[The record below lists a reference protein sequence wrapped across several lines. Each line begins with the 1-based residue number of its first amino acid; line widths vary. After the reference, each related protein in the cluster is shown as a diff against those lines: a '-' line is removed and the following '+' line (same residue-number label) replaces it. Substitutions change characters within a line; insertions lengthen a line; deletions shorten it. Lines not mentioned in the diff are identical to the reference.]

1 MWNSDSLKMTD
12 KIIIDL
18 ISEGREEGGVSYLL
32 MSMFRSMFVLL
43 SVDHHNVELISDRD

>member
-32 MSMFRSMFVLL
+32 MSMFRSVRAFVGR
-43 SVDHHNVELISDRD
+43 SS

>member
-32 MSMFRSMFVLL
+32 CQCFDQFVLL